1 MALESYLTDE
11 ESAVD
16 GYETKNWKW
25 VVTDQR
31 VLKYT
36 SNDGTK
42 EIVHDLSLD
51 KISSVSIVRTD
62 RDVGYIMFGGIALL
76 IGLGLAIPGNTM
88 LLLGTLA
95 CFGIAAVFGILFLGS
110 DKSYFQIRGEGIL
123 GDAQD
128 IWKMKKTANEDFGE
142 VRDFALTVRK
152 KVNEK

>member
-1 MALESYLTDE
+1 
-11 ESAVD
+11 
-16 GYETKNWKW
+16 
-25 VVTDQR
+25 
-31 VLKYT
+31 
-36 SNDGTK
+36 
-42 EIVHDLSLD
+42 
-51 KISSVSIVRTD
+51 
-62 RDVGYIMFGGIALL
+62 
-76 IGLGLAIPGNTM
+76 M